1 MIKRSR
7 PLQWD
12 KLNFIGLVLVVV
24 LALLYLSWPQKPSP
38 PSPYWFV
45 SYEWIRGKER
55 GAGRRCI
62 VVDKQGFDIVKV
74 EDSIIEKNKYDSLIL
89 NNFIQIDKTT
99 YDLCTKQP

>member
-1 MIKRSR
+1 MIKISR

-24 LALLYLSWPQKPSP
+24 LALLYLNWPKP

-62 VVDKQGFDIVKV
+62 VVDDRGFDIVKV
-74 EDSIIEKNKYDSLIL
+74 EDTIIEKNKYDSLIL
-89 NNFIQIDKTT
+89 NNFIQIDKNT